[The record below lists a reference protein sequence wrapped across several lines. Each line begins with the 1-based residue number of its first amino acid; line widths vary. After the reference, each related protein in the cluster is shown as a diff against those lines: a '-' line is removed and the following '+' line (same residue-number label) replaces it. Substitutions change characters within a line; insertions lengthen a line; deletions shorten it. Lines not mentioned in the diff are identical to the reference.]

1 MEAMFQLSPS
11 IGDWKELYKAALFED
26 DNSKI
31 LQRIAEAERAV
42 SARAGELFGEA
53 GNQVRERQDIENAL
67 YFLDLLRR
75 TETRVNLS
83 SESVVQP
90 AQQLG

>member
-1 MEAMFQLSPS
+1 MEARFQLSRS
-11 IGDWKELYKAALFED
+11 MSDWKELYKAALFED

-53 GNQVRERQDIENAL
+53 ANQVRERRDIENAL

-75 TETRVNLS
+75 TESRMNLPR
-83 SESVVQP
+83 ESVIQS
-90 AQQLG
+90 AQQPG